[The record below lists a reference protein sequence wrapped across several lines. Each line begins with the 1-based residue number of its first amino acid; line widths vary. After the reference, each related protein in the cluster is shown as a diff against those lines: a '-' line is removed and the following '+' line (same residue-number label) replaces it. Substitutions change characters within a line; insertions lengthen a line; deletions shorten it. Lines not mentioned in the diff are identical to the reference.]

1 MVPMSDGGDASPYDV
16 IIVGGR
22 PAGASLAARL
32 GAAGLR
38 VLILDRATFPS
49 LPAVSAWSRASSATR
64 GSAGR
69 RRRAATAKATSRT
82 ASVTPDRV
90 IQRDMAPGC

>member
-49 LPAVSAWSRASSATR
+49 LPAVSAPFLLPHALELLDEIGADEAAYAEATPRLRAFGLRMTR
-64 GSAGR
+64 W
-69 RRRAATAKATSRT
+69 
-82 ASVTPDRV
+82 
-90 IQRDMAPGC
+90 